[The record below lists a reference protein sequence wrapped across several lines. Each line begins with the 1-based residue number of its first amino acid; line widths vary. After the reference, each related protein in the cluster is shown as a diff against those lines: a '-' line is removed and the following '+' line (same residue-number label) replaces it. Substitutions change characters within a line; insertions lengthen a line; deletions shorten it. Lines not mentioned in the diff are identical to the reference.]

1 MEHIHNLIV
10 ISVNVVRHDIYISTN
25 SVHNSL
31 FARTCMMSRALYK
44 GLKIDWYPDECA
56 APIPKITE
64 PLPTPSAL
72 QTSSMSMKQPKMS
85 SSNLYSLLDLDG
97 SDAEEDSDADDTTTS
112 QALTG
117 YPSNGVKINW
127 ADAAVVV

>member
-1 MEHIHNLIV
+1 MEHIHNLVV
-10 ISVNVVRHDIYISTN
+10 ISVTVVRHDIYISTN

-44 GLKIDWYPDECA
+44 GLKIEWYPDECA

-64 PLPTPSAL
+64 PLPTPAVP
-72 QTSSMSMKQPKMS
+72 QKNSMSVKQPKMS

-97 SDAEEDSDADDTTTS
+97 SDAEEDSDADDTTAS

-127 ADAAVVV
+127 ADAAVVA

>member
-1 MEHIHNLIV
+1 MEHIHNLVV
-10 ISVNVVRHDIYISTN
+10 ISVNVVRSDIYVSTN

-44 GLKIDWYPDECA
+44 GLKIEWYPDECA

-64 PLPTPSAL
+64 PIAAPAIP
-72 QTSSMSMKQPKMS
+72 QKGSMSMKQPKTS
-85 SSNLYSLLDLDG
+85 SSNLYSLLDLDE
-97 SDAEEDSDADDTTTS
+97 SDVEEDSDADDTTTS
-112 QALTG
+112 QALPG

-127 ADAAVVV
+127 ADAAVVA

>member
-1 MEHIHNLIV
+1 MEHIHNLVV
-10 ISVNVVRHDIYISTN
+10 ISVNVVRQDIYISTN

-44 GLKIDWYPDECA
+44 GLKIEWYPDECA
-56 APIPKITE
+56 APIPKFTE
-64 PLPTPSAL
+64 LLPAPAIP
-72 QTSSMSMKQPKMS
+72 QKSSVSTKQPKMS

-97 SDAEEDSDADDTTTS
+97 SDAEDDSDADDTATS

-117 YPSNGVKINW
+117 YPTNGVKINW
-127 ADAAVVV
+127 ADAAVVA